1 MPGKILFS
9 VVSIGLTTLEGP
21 KVKKHLP
28 GTSRLSIVRAKFLQP
43 MPRRAKLVFVNST
56 SQKHFCLKGETEIVV
71 FKLSHVRMSNF
82 LQYYIGKFSQRL
94 KKVTM
99 K

>member
-1 MPGKILFS
+1 MSGKILFS

-28 GTSRLSIVRAKFLQP
+28 GTSRLSIVRKKILQP
-43 MPRRAKLVFVNST
+43 MPRRAKLVFV
-56 SQKHFCLKGETEIVV
+56 KGETEIVV

>member
-1 MPGKILFS
+1 
-9 VVSIGLTTLEGP
+9 
-21 KVKKHLP
+21 
-28 GTSRLSIVRAKFLQP
+28 
-43 MPRRAKLVFVNST
+43 MPRRAKLVFV
-56 SQKHFCLKGETEIVV
+56 KGETEIVV